1 MKILLLEDDYNYKE
15 SIKDWLLSLEY
26 DVDDFS
32 YGEEAL
38 DAIFTKNYDLLLLD
52 IRVPGIDGYEILR
65 EARKYGKNT
74 PVIFIT
80 SLTDEVNLVRGY
92 ELGCS
97 DYIRKPFSLKE
108 LKYRIQEAIR
118 RYHFHTT
125 APKIALAFEFSFEP
139 STEILWHKNVAIPL
153 SEKERKLLILLIK
166 NVDIFIG
173 IETIREYVWDGRE
186 IGDSDIRMM
195 VKRLREKSHKEL
207 IISRRGM
214 GYKIAKKS

>member
-80 SLTDEVNLVRGY
+80 SLTDEVNLVHGY

-125 APKIALAFEFSFEP
+125 ALKIALAFEFSFEP

-153 SEKERKLLILLIK
+153 SEKERKLLILFIK
-166 NVDIFIG
+166 NVDIFIS